1 MPTIYTLPR
10 TTDAAASDLLAVWS
24 QALGA
29 EAAMPFSVFAA
40 YIESLSNAGRITAQ
54 HAAPSATG
62 FTVTVTSPNVHLLMT
77 PGADYATG
85 TIALPTATDGDT
97 LTVSSTRA
105 VAALTLSNGSVFGA
119 PAALTAHGFFTL
131 RYDAV
136 TSAWY
141 RIG

>member
-29 EAAMPFSVFAA
+29 EAAMPFSVFSA
-40 YIESLSNAGRITAQ
+40 YLESLRVESRMTTQ

-62 FTVTVTSPNVHLLMT
+62 FTVIVTSPNAHLLMT

-105 VAALTLSNGSVFGA
+105 VATLTLSGGSVFGA
-119 PAALTAHGFFTL
+119 PTALTAHGFFTL

-136 TSAWY
+136 TSAWH